1 MRGSN
6 NIKLQSIIGSLGW
19 SSFTFPGKSFVLF
32 PVPLPKAAQKDVQ
45 LFSVV
50 LYSAR
55 EKTQLF
61 DPAPGSPGPFSS
73 AETSFM
79 SLHLQDGLCSCQGG
93 CPITVQWSTT
103 ERLQAIWEQ
112 RGWLLCTCTLYPVV
126 LTCCRMTLVSLCCRH
141 TRSHENGTSQGDIP

>member
-1 MRGSN
+1 MQESN
-6 NIKLQSIIGSLGW
+6 STKLQSIIGSLEW
-19 SSFTFPGKSFVLF
+19 SSITFPGKSFVPF
-32 PVPLPKAAQKDVQ
+32 SVPLPKATQKDVQ

-61 DPAPGSPGPFSS
+61 DPASEPPGPFSS
-73 AETSFM
+73 AETSLM

-93 CPITVQWSTT
+93 RPTAVQWSTT

-112 RGWLLCTCTLYPVV
+112 WGWLWCTGALYPVV
-126 LTCCRMTLVSLCCRH
+126 LTCWRMTLVSLCCRQ
-141 TRSHENGTSQGDIP
+141 TQSRYTSQGNIP